1 MTKYE
6 ESMQYLTTEYQQN
19 LAALIDAKEEIES
32 HETYAMENEGRCA
45 VSAVLGKVTV
55 WVAGISTD
63 LLELS
68 QPVKWIAGKPVFYGR
83 IGNITIKVT
92 GE

>member
-1 MTKYE
+1 MNKYQ
-6 ESMQYLTTEYQQN
+6 ESLHYLNHEYHQN
-19 LAALIDAKEEIES
+19 LAALIDAKEEIEA

-68 QPVKWIAGKPVFYGR
+68 QPVKWIAGKPVFYDN
-83 IGNITIKVT
+83 IGGIIINVT